1 MDKYEIYNQTG
12 GLISTT
18 VYNRAVELYNEW
30 DEYVTDNFADKD
42 DFDKNDYYEED
53 SNPSVDKVIEIIG
66 EEFMW
71 PKMHLYPEDVLG
83 YDYTDEEDDCY
94 DRMTDEEVREFVDK
108 GIEQFEDTIKRDI
121 K

>member
-1 MDKYEIYNQTG
+1 MDQYEIYNQTG

-30 DEYVTDNFADKD
+30 DEYVTENFADND

-71 PKMHLYPEDVLG
+71 PKGHLYPEDVLG
-83 YDYTDEEDDCY
+83 DDYTDEEDDCY
-94 DRMTDEEVREFVDK
+94 DRMTDEEIREFVDK